1 MSQTIENQNLKNL
14 DQAFESAAEA
24 QKLWR
29 ESGFSTRRSI
39 FLNYH
44 DSLNENQDSLM
55 NTLQA
60 ETGKSRNHAFEEI
73 TGSLAGI
80 RYVANNL
87 KKALKPHSAKPGI
100 PLALSVKVD
109 YPAVGIVGVV
119 TPWNYP
125 LALTMLD
132 VIPALAAGNAVVQ
145 KADDKTVKT
154 IIEARDLAE
163 QNGLP
168 KGLWQV
174 VHGDNEVIGNGLIDR
189 CDYFAF
195 TGSTATGRKV
205 AQRAA
210 ARLIGFSMELG
221 GKNPAIILKGADVE
235 KTSERL
241 LASVIGN
248 SGQLCVATE
257 RAYVPKSEIAQY
269 TEALTKKIESL
280 KLGSSNVFDHD
291 LGALVSAEQT
301 SRVSGFLSRAKAGG
315 ASVIGGEIESNVI
328 RPSVLV
334 GAAHDSEIASQE
346 VFGPVLALIPYENVD
361 HAVEMA
367 NDTEYGLNASVFGN
381 KSEAQKVAKRL
392 LAGTVNINEG
402 YRASMASLDAPMG
415 GMKQSGVGRRNG
427 IHGIRRFTEPRTI
440 ATNNGFVELPSR
452 GAQYNKM
459 APLMGMIAKV
469 MKRL

>member
-1 MSQTIENQNLKNL
+1 MNSTDLE
-14 DQAFESAAEA
+14 QAFQTAREA
-24 QKLWR
+24 QKSWQKRSFANRR
-29 ESGFSTRRSI
+29 EL
-39 FLNYH
+39 FLKYH
-44 DSLNENQDSLM
+44 DSVNENQEMLM
-55 NTLQA
+55 NTLQS

-87 KKALKPHSAKPGI
+87 RKALRSHSAKPGI
-100 PLALSVKVD
+100 PLALKIKVD
-109 YPAVGIVGVV
+109 YSPVGVVGVV

-154 IIEARDLAE
+154 IIAAKDLAE
-163 QNGLP
+163 RNGLP

-174 VHGDNEVIGNGLIDR
+174 VHGDNEVIGNGLIDQ

-195 TGSTATGRKV
+195 TGSTQTGKKV

-210 ARLIGFSMELG
+210 ARLIGYSMELG
-221 GKNPAIILKGADVE
+221 GKNPAIVLEKANLE

-241 LASVIGN
+241 LASFIGN

-257 RAYVPKSEIAQY
+257 RAYVPKQELQAY
-269 TEALTKKIESL
+269 TELLGKKIESL
-280 KLGSSNVFDHD
+280 KLGSSEVFDHD
-291 LGALVSAEQT
+291 LGALISTEQIT
-301 SRVSGFLSRAKAGG
+301 RVSGFLDRARKSG
-315 ASVIGGEIESNVI
+315 SKVIGGMVYGQII
-328 RPSVLV
+328 QPSLV
-334 GAAHDSEIASQE
+334 VETDHTSEIASQE
-346 VFGPVLALIPYENVD
+346 VFGPVLALIPYDTVEQ
-361 HAVEMA
+361 AIEMA
-367 NDTEYGLNASVFGN
+367 NDTEYGLNASVFGDVS
-381 KSEAQKVAKRL
+381 KAEEVAKKIQ
-392 LAGTVNINEG
+392 AGTVNINEG

-440 ATNNGFVELPSR
+440 AINRGFVELPSR
-452 GAQYNKM
+452 GAQYNRM
-459 APLMGMIAKV
+459 APMMGMISKV
-469 MKRL
+469 MKRF

>member
-1 MSQTIENQNLKNL
+1 MNSTDLE
-14 DQAFESAAEA
+14 QAFQTAREA
-24 QKLWR
+24 QKSWQKRSFAYRR
-29 ESGFSTRRSI
+29 EL
-39 FLNYH
+39 FLKYH
-44 DSLNENQDSLM
+44 DSVNENQEMLM
-55 NTLQA
+55 NTLQS

-87 KKALKPHSAKPGI
+87 RKALRSHSAKPGI
-100 PLALSVKVD
+100 PLALKIKVD
-109 YPAVGIVGVV
+109 YSPVGVVGVV

-154 IIEARDLAE
+154 IIAAKDLAE
-163 QNGLP
+163 RNGLP

-174 VHGDNEVIGNGLIDR
+174 VHGDNEVIGNGLIDQ

-195 TGSTATGRKV
+195 TGSTQTGKKV

-210 ARLIGFSMELG
+210 ARLIGYSMELG
-221 GKNPAIILKGADVE
+221 GKNPAIVLEKANLE

-241 LASVIGN
+241 LASFIGN

-257 RAYVPKSEIAQY
+257 RAYVPKQELQAY
-269 TEALTKKIESL
+269 TELLGKKIESL
-280 KLGSSNVFDHD
+280 KLGSSEVFDHD
-291 LGALVSAEQT
+291 LGALISTEQIT
-301 SRVSGFLSRAKAGG
+301 RVSGFLDRARKSG
-315 ASVIGGEIESNVI
+315 SKVIGGMVYGQII
-328 RPSVLV
+328 QPSLV
-334 GAAHDSEIASQE
+334 VETDHTSEIASQE
-346 VFGPVLALIPYENVD
+346 VFGPVLALIPYDTVEQ
-361 HAVEMA
+361 AIEMA
-367 NDTEYGLNASVFGN
+367 NDTEYGLNASVFGDVS
-381 KSEAQKVAKRL
+381 KAEEVAKKIQ
-392 LAGTVNINEG
+392 AGTVNINEG

-440 ATNNGFVELPSR
+440 AINRGFVELPSR
-452 GAQYNKM
+452 GAQYNRM
-459 APLMGMIAKV
+459 APMMGMISKV
-469 MKRL
+469 MKRF

>member
-1 MSQTIENQNLKNL
+1 MATKTTAMTTAEL
-14 DQAFESAAEA
+14 DQAFQQARDA
-24 QKLWR
+24 QLGWAQTSFNHRRGLFLKL
-29 ESGFSTRRSI
+29 
-39 FLNYH
+39 H
-44 DSLNENQDSLM
+44 DSVNESQAMLM
-55 NTLQA
+55 NTLQS

-100 PLALSVKVD
+100 PLALKVKVD
-109 YPAVGIVGVV
+109 YSPVGVVGVV

-145 KADDKTVKT
+145 KADDKTINTV
-154 IIEARDLAE
+154 IAARDLAE
-163 QNGLP
+163 NIGLP

-174 VHGDNEVIGNGLIDR
+174 VHGDNDVIGNGLIDA

-195 TGSTATGRKV
+195 TGSTQTGKKV

-210 ARLIGFSMELG
+210 ARLIGYSMELG
-221 GKNPAIILKGADVE
+221 GKNPAIILEGANKE
-235 KTSERL
+235 KTAERL
-241 LASVIGN
+241 LASFIGN

-257 RAYVPKSEIAQY
+257 RAYIPKAELEQY
-269 TEALTKKIESL
+269 TTLLGQKIESL
-280 KLGSSNVFDHD
+280 KLGSSEVFDHD
-291 LGALVSAEQT
+291 LGALISTEQIE
-301 SRVSGFLSRAKAGG
+301 RVGGFLDRARDAG
-315 ASVIGGEIESNVI
+315 AKIIGGRIEGQI
-328 RPSVLV
+328 IQPSLV
-334 GAAHDSEIASQE
+334 VQTDHKSEIASQE
-346 VFGPVLALIPYENVD
+346 VFGPVLALIPYNSISE
-361 HAVEMA
+361 AIEMA

-381 KSEAQKVAKRL
+381 VAEAEKVAMQL
-392 LAGTVNINEG
+392 QAGTVNINEG

-440 ATNNGFVELPSR
+440 AINKGFVELPSR
-452 GAQYNKM
+452 GSQYNRM
-459 APLMGMIAKV
+459 APLMGVISKV
-469 MKRL
+469 MKRV

>member
-1 MSQTIENQNLKNL
+1 MNSTDLEKAFQT
-14 DQAFESAAEA
+14 AREA
-24 QKLWR
+24 QKSWQKRSFANRR
-29 ESGFSTRRSI
+29 EL
-39 FLNYH
+39 FLKYH
-44 DSLNENQDSLM
+44 DSVNENQEMLM
-55 NTLQA
+55 NTLQS

-87 KKALKPHSAKPGI
+87 RKALRSHSAKPGI
-100 PLALSVKVD
+100 PLALKIKVD
-109 YPAVGIVGVV
+109 YSPVGVVGVV

-154 IIEARDLAE
+154 IIAAKDLAE
-163 QNGLP
+163 RNGLP

-174 VHGDNEVIGNGLIDR
+174 VHGDNEVIGNGLIDQ

-195 TGSTATGRKV
+195 TGSTQTGKKV

-210 ARLIGFSMELG
+210 ARLIGYSMELG
-221 GKNPAIILKGADVE
+221 GKNPAIVLEKANLE

-241 LASVIGN
+241 LASFIGN

-257 RAYVPKSEIAQY
+257 RAYVPKQELQAY
-269 TEALTKKIESL
+269 TELLGKKIESL
-280 KLGSSNVFDHD
+280 KLGSSEVFDHD
-291 LGALVSAEQT
+291 LGALISTEQIT
-301 SRVSGFLSRAKAGG
+301 RVSGFLDRARKSG
-315 ASVIGGEIESNVI
+315 SKVIGGMVYGQII
-328 RPSVLV
+328 QPSLV
-334 GAAHDSEIASQE
+334 VETDHTSEIASQE
-346 VFGPVLALIPYENVD
+346 VFGPVLALIPYDTVEQ
-361 HAVEMA
+361 AIEMA
-367 NDTEYGLNASVFGN
+367 NDTEYGLNASVFGDVS
-381 KSEAQKVAKRL
+381 KAEEVAKKIQ
-392 LAGTVNINEG
+392 AGTVNINEG

-440 ATNNGFVELPSR
+440 AINRGFVELPSR
-452 GAQYNKM
+452 GAHYNRM
-459 APLMGMIAKV
+459 APMMGMISKV
-469 MKRL
+469 MKRF

>member
-1 MSQTIENQNLKNL
+1 MATKTTAMTTAEL
-14 DQAFESAAEA
+14 DQAFQQARDA
-24 QKLWR
+24 QLGWAQTSFSHRRGLFLKL
-29 ESGFSTRRSI
+29 
-39 FLNYH
+39 H
-44 DSLNENQDSLM
+44 DSVNESQAMLM
-55 NTLQA
+55 NTLQS

-100 PLALSVKVD
+100 PLALKVKVD
-109 YPAVGIVGVV
+109 YSPVGVVGVV

-145 KADDKTVKT
+145 KADDKTINTV
-154 IIEARDLAE
+154 IAARDLAE
-163 QNGLP
+163 NIGLP

-174 VHGDNEVIGNGLIDR
+174 VHGDNDVIGNGLIDA

-195 TGSTATGRKV
+195 TGSTQTGKKV

-210 ARLIGFSMELG
+210 ARLIGYSMELG
-221 GKNPAIILKGADVE
+221 GKNPAIVLEGANKE
-235 KTSERL
+235 KTAERL
-241 LASVIGN
+241 LASFIGN

-257 RAYVPKSEIAQY
+257 RAYVPKAELEQY
-269 TEALTKKIESL
+269 TTLLGQKIESL
-280 KLGSSNVFDHD
+280 KLGSSEVFDHD
-291 LGALVSAEQT
+291 LGALISTEQIE
-301 SRVSGFLSRAKAGG
+301 RVGGFLDRARDAG
-315 ASVIGGEIESNVI
+315 AKIIGGRIEGQI
-328 RPSVLV
+328 IQPSLV
-334 GAAHDSEIASQE
+334 VQTDHKSEIASQE
-346 VFGPVLALIPYENVD
+346 VFGPVLALIPYNSISE
-361 HAVEMA
+361 AIEMA

-381 KSEAQKVAKRL
+381 LAEAEKVARQL
-392 LAGTVNINEG
+392 QAGTVNINEG

-440 ATNNGFVELPSR
+440 AINKGFVELPSR
-452 GAQYNKM
+452 GSQYNQM
-459 APLMGMIAKV
+459 APLMGVISKV
-469 MKRL
+469 MKRV

>member
-1 MSQTIENQNLKNL
+1 MATKTNSMNSTDLE
-14 DQAFESAAEA
+14 QAFQTAREA
-24 QKLWR
+24 QKSWQKRSFANRR
-29 ESGFSTRRSI
+29 EL
-39 FLNYH
+39 FLKYH
-44 DSLNENQDSLM
+44 DSVNENQEMLM
-55 NTLQA
+55 NTLQS

-87 KKALKPHSAKPGI
+87 RKALRSHSAKPGI
-100 PLALSVKVD
+100 PLALKIKVD
-109 YPAVGIVGVV
+109 YSPVGVVGVV

-154 IIEARDLAE
+154 IIAAKDLAE
-163 QNGLP
+163 RNGLP

-174 VHGDNEVIGNGLIDR
+174 VHGDNEVIGNGLIDQ

-195 TGSTATGRKV
+195 TGSTQTGKKV

-210 ARLIGFSMELG
+210 ARLIGYSMELG
-221 GKNPAIILKGADVE
+221 GKNPAIVLEKANLE

-241 LASVIGN
+241 LASFIGN

-257 RAYVPKSEIAQY
+257 RAYVPKQELQAY
-269 TEALTKKIESL
+269 TELLGKKIESL
-280 KLGSSNVFDHD
+280 KLGSSEVFDHD
-291 LGALVSAEQT
+291 LGALISTEQIT
-301 SRVSGFLSRAKAGG
+301 RVSGFLDRARKSG
-315 ASVIGGEIESNVI
+315 SKVIGGMVYGQII
-328 RPSVLV
+328 QPSLV
-334 GAAHDSEIASQE
+334 VETDHTSEIASQE
-346 VFGPVLALIPYENVD
+346 VFGPVLALIPYDTVEQ
-361 HAVEMA
+361 AIEMA
-367 NDTEYGLNASVFGN
+367 NDTEYGLNASVFGDVS
-381 KSEAQKVAKRL
+381 KAEEVAKKIQ
-392 LAGTVNINEG
+392 AGTVNINEG

-440 ATNNGFVELPSR
+440 AINRGFVELPSR
-452 GAQYNKM
+452 GAQYNRM
-459 APLMGMIAKV
+459 APMMGMISKV
-469 MKRL
+469 MKRF

>member
-1 MSQTIENQNLKNL
+1 MATKTNSMNSTDLE
-14 DQAFESAAEA
+14 QAFQTAREA
-24 QKLWR
+24 QKSWQKRSFAYRR
-29 ESGFSTRRSI
+29 EL
-39 FLNYH
+39 FLKYH
-44 DSLNENQDSLM
+44 DSVNENQEMLM
-55 NTLQA
+55 NTLQS

-87 KKALKPHSAKPGI
+87 RKALRSHSAKPGI
-100 PLALSVKVD
+100 PLALKIKVD
-109 YPAVGIVGVV
+109 YSPVGVVGVV

-154 IIEARDLAE
+154 IIAAKDLAE
-163 QNGLP
+163 RNGLP

-174 VHGDNEVIGNGLIDR
+174 VHGDNEVIGNGLIDQ

-195 TGSTATGRKV
+195 TGSTQTGKKV

-210 ARLIGFSMELG
+210 ARLIGYSMELG
-221 GKNPAIILKGADVE
+221 GKNPAIVLEKANLE

-241 LASVIGN
+241 LASFIGN

-257 RAYVPKSEIAQY
+257 RAYVPKQELQAY
-269 TEALTKKIESL
+269 TELLGKKIESL
-280 KLGSSNVFDHD
+280 KLGSSEVFDHD
-291 LGALVSAEQT
+291 LGALISTEQIT
-301 SRVSGFLSRAKAGG
+301 RVSGFLDRARKSG
-315 ASVIGGEIESNVI
+315 SKVIGGMVYGQII
-328 RPSVLV
+328 QPSLV
-334 GAAHDSEIASQE
+334 VETDHTSEIASQE
-346 VFGPVLALIPYENVD
+346 VFGPVLALIPYDTVEQ
-361 HAVEMA
+361 AIEMA
-367 NDTEYGLNASVFGN
+367 NDTEYGLNASVFGDVS
-381 KSEAQKVAKRL
+381 KAEEVAKKIQ
-392 LAGTVNINEG
+392 AGTVNINEG

-440 ATNNGFVELPSR
+440 AINRGFVELPSR
-452 GAQYNKM
+452 GAQYNRM
-459 APLMGMIAKV
+459 APMMGMISKV
-469 MKRL
+469 MKRF

>member
-1 MSQTIENQNLKNL
+1 MATKTKQMNSTDLE
-14 DQAFESAAEA
+14 QAFQTARDA
-24 QKLWR
+24 QKSWQERSFADRR
-29 ESGFSTRRSI
+29 EL
-39 FLNYH
+39 FLKYH
-44 DSLNENQDSLM
+44 DSVNENQEMLM
-55 NTLQA
+55 NTLQS

-87 KKALKPHSAKPGI
+87 RKALKSHSAKPGI
-100 PLALSVKVD
+100 PLALKIKVD
-109 YPAVGIVGVV
+109 YSPVGVVGVV

-154 IIEARDLAE
+154 IIAAKDLAE
-163 QNGLP
+163 RNGLP

-174 VHGDNEVIGNGLIDR
+174 VHGDNEVIGNGLIDH

-195 TGSTATGRKV
+195 TGSTQTGKKV

-210 ARLIGFSMELG
+210 ARLIGYSMELG
-221 GKNPAIILKGADVE
+221 GKNPAIVLEKADLE

-241 LASVIGN
+241 LASFIGN

-257 RAYVPKSEIAQY
+257 RAYVPKQELQAY
-269 TEALTKKIESL
+269 TELLGKKIESL
-280 KLGSSNVFDHD
+280 KLGSSEVFDHD
-291 LGALVSAEQT
+291 LGALISTEQIT
-301 SRVSGFLSRAKAGG
+301 RVSGFLDRARKSGSR
-315 ASVIGGEIESNVI
+315 VIGGSIEGQI
-328 RPSVLV
+328 IQPSLV
-334 GAAHDSEIASQE
+334 VETDHTSEIASQE
-346 VFGPVLALIPYENVD
+346 VFGPVLALIPYDTVEQ
-361 HAVEMA
+361 AIEMA
-367 NDTEYGLNASVFGN
+367 NDTEYGLNASVFGDVS
-381 KSEAQKVAKRL
+381 KAEEVAKQIQ
-392 LAGTVNINEG
+392 AGTVNINEG

-440 ATNNGFVELPSR
+440 AINRGFVELPSR
-452 GAQYNKM
+452 GAQYNRM
-459 APLMGMIAKV
+459 APMMGMISKV
-469 MKRL
+469 MKRF

>member
-1 MSQTIENQNLKNL
+1 MATKTTAMTTVEL
-14 DQAFESAAEA
+14 DEAFQQAREA
-24 QKLWR
+24 QTAWSKTSFSKRRDLFLKL
-29 ESGFSTRRSI
+29 
-39 FLNYH
+39 H
-44 DSLNENQDSLM
+44 DSVNENQAMLM
-55 NTLQA
+55 NTLQS

-100 PLALSVKVD
+100 PLALKVKVD
-109 YPAVGIVGVV
+109 YAPVGVVGVV

-132 VIPALAAGNAVVQ
+132 VIPALASGNAVVQ
-145 KADDKTVKT
+145 KADDKTVNT
-154 IIEARDLAE
+154 IIAARDLAE
-163 QNGLP
+163 NIGLP

-174 VHGDNEVIGNGLIDR
+174 VHGNNEEIGNGLIDR

-195 TGSTATGRKV
+195 TGSTQTGKKV

-221 GKNPAIILKGADVE
+221 GKNPAIVLEGANKE
-235 KTSERL
+235 KTAERL
-241 LASVIGN
+241 LASFIGN

-257 RAYVPKSEIAQY
+257 RAYIPKAELEQY
-269 TEALTKKIESL
+269 TTLLGQKIESL
-280 KLGSSNVFDHD
+280 KLGSSEVFDHD
-291 LGALVSAEQT
+291 LGALISTEQIE
-301 SRVSGFLSRAKAGG
+301 RVGGFLDRARDAG
-315 ASVIGGEIESNVI
+315 AKIIGGKIEGRMI
-328 RPSVLV
+328 QPSLV
-334 GAAHDSEIASQE
+334 VQTDHKSEIASQE
-346 VFGPVLALIPYENVD
+346 VFGPVLALIPYNSISE
-361 HAVEMA
+361 AIEMA

-381 KSEAQKVAKRL
+381 VAEAEKVASQL
-392 LAGTVNINEG
+392 QAGTVNINEG

-440 ATNNGFVELPSR
+440 AINKGFVELPSR
-452 GAQYNKM
+452 GSQYNRM
-459 APLMGMIAKV
+459 APLMGVISKV
-469 MKRL
+469 MKRV

>member
-1 MSQTIENQNLKNL
+1 MATNIIGMTAAEL
-14 DQAFESAAEA
+14 DKAFEQA
-24 QKLWR
+24 R
-29 ESGFSTRRSI
+29 ELQPAWSKTSFKQRREL
-39 FLNYH
+39 FLRLH
-44 DSLNENQDSLM
+44 DSVNEKQSMLM

-87 KKALKPHSAKPGI
+87 KKALKQHSAKPGI

-109 YPAVGIVGVV
+109 YPPVGVVGIV

-145 KADDKTVKT
+145 KADDKTVET
-154 IIEARDLAE
+154 IIAARDIAE
-163 QNGLP
+163 KIGLP

-174 VHGDNEVIGNGLIDR
+174 VYGDNEEIGNGLIDR

-195 TGSTATGRKV
+195 TGSTQTGKKV

-210 ARLIGFSMELG
+210 SRLIGFSMELG
-221 GKNPAIILKGADVE
+221 GKNPAIVLQGADKE
-235 KTSERL
+235 KTAERL
-241 LASVIGN
+241 LASFIGN

-257 RAYVPKSEIAQY
+257 RAYIPKSELEEY
-269 TEALTKKIESL
+269 TTLLGGKIESL
-280 KLGSSNVFDHD
+280 KLGSSGVFDHD
-291 LGALVSAEQT
+291 LGALISAEQVQ
-301 SRVSGFLSRAKAGG
+301 RVGGFLERAKDAG
-315 ASVIGGEIESNVI
+315 AKIIGGRIEGQI
-328 RPSVLV
+328 MQPSLV
-334 GAAHDSEIASQE
+334 VKTDHKSEIASQE
-346 VFGPVLALIPYENVD
+346 VFGPVLALIPYATTEE
-361 HAVEMA
+361 AIQMA

-381 KSEAQKVAKRL
+381 VAEAEKVAL
-392 LAGTVNINEG
+392 QLHAGTVNINEG

-427 IHGIRRFTEPRTI
+427 IHGIRRFTEPRTVAI
-440 ATNNGFVELPSR
+440 NKGFLELPSR
-452 GAQYNKM
+452 GVQYNRM
-459 APLMGMIAKV
+459 APLMGVISKV
-469 MKRL
+469 MKRV